1 MPSNKLNKI
10 LGKGPYLS
18 KNRFFWDKKAQAH
31 QSALKT
37 EMVLEPFFI
46 DNTFE
51 WHYRAR
57 DPEDENFY
65 TFDPANFPQL
75 PPF

>member
-1 MPSNKLNKI
+1 L
-10 LGKGPYLS
+10 
-18 KNRFFWDKKAQAH
+18 DKKAQAH

-65 TFDPANFPQL
+65 TFDPANYPQL
-75 PPF
+75 PHF